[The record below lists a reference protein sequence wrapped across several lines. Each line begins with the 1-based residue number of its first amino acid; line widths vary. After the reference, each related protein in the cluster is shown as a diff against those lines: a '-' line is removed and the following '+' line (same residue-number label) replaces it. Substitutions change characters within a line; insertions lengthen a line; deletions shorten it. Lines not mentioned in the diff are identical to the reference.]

1 MTKPEFF
8 SEARHDLS
16 GPLAGIRV
24 VEATTTAAGP
34 LCSAMLAD
42 LGADVIKVDTPDGE
56 VSRRLPPL
64 LPGTKS
70 VGRRPHSIATSAD

>member
-42 LGADVIKVDTPDGE
+42 LGADAIKVETPTA
-56 VSRRLPPL
+56 R
-64 LPGTKS
+64 
-70 VGRRPHSIATSAD
+70 